1 MTTISTLNGSSS
13 CFIRINYMLN
23 CPSASLQ
30 YLNWNFAVTLLVMGS
45 FVPFP
50 VNWAPSRTGLNLLIF
65 RRFDS
70 SLGWPLTTNNLFMNL
85 PVLLHYYR
93 IYYRLMMSYCIN
105 RRNSQFLGLLVLSP
119 PFSCWN
125 GSWLRHQF
133 LPSLMSINC
142 LGLKLMPLNGPLV
155 VCSCRVVMMACST
168 QLPLMDGNSKVQSSI
183 TLLRRKSCLLSNM
196 PCISGND
203 I

>member
-1 MTTISTLNGSSS
+1 MTTISTLNRSSS

-23 CPSASLQ
+23 CLSASLQ
-30 YLNWNFAVTLLVMGS
+30 CLNWNFAITLLMMGS
-45 FVPFP
+45 FMPFP
-50 VNWAPSRTGLNLLIF
+50 VNWAPSGTGLNLLTF

-70 SLGWPLTTNNLFMNL
+70 SLGWPLTTNNLSVNL
-85 PVLLHYYR
+85 PILLHCYR
-93 IYYRLMMSYCIN
+93 IYYGLVMSYYIN
-105 RRNSQFLGLLVLSP
+105 RRNSWFLGLLVLSP

-155 VCSCRVVMMACST
+155 VCSCRMVMIACST
-168 QLPLMDGNSKVQSSI
+168 WLPLIDRNSKAQSSI
-183 TLLRRKSCLLSNM
+183 TLLRRKSCLLSNT
-196 PCISGND
+196 PYISGND